1 MSKRLT
7 VASSY
12 RLTVAMS
19 PLPMC
24 FLAIPTSYLPPP
36 VQNVCTPIT
45 TQDVATHGDSRSP
58 TLAAFQNKPRK
69 PTLCESINCGAFI
82 LTYVQVQMNSSRVTR
97 KDWVWGRGGGV
108 AGVSVA
114 GGQWEASRSGVVF
127 PRVRVD
133 RGTSHEAR
141 LANEERRPSD
151 VWGSAEDK
159 RRGTHI

>member
-1 MSKRLT
+1 
-7 VASSY
+7 
-12 RLTVAMS
+12 
-19 PLPMC
+19 MC

-97 KDWVWGRGGGV
+97 KD
-108 AGVSVA
+108 
-114 GGQWEASRSGVVF
+114 SRVG
-127 PRVRVD
+127 
-133 RGTSHEAR
+133 
-141 LANEERRPSD
+141 
-151 VWGSAEDK
+151 
-159 RRGTHI
+159 RRGFGRP